1 MYFSKLFVPTVK
13 EDPSDA
19 ELISHKLMVRSGM
32 IKKTAA
38 GIYSWLPIGLKVLK
52 KVEEIVRKNL
62 NNFDAEEILMP
73 MVQPAE
79 LWKESGRYGEYG
91 KELLKFDD
99 RSNRGF
105 VLGPTH
111 EEIICE
117 IFRSHPKSYKDL
129 PVNLYQIQTKFRDE
143 IRPRFGVMRSREFLM
158 KDAYSFD
165 IDEKGLVKSYGK
177 MKDAYISI
185 FDEIGLDYRIVK
197 ADSGNIGGD
206 VSEEFHILADSGED
220 LIAVSDS
227 SDFAANVEVLN
238 YDKDPSDLE
247 GKKSPDGKG
256 KLKIK
261 RGIEVGHIFQLGQKY
276 SQAMNVGVKDMNG
289 NSIHPFMGCYGIGVS
304 RIVAAA
310 IEQNHDDR
318 GIQWPDKI
326 TPFGVNI
333 ICLDPESDEIMKVC
347 SEIYSI
353 LQKSGFD
360 PLLDDRDIRAG
371 IKFKEHELLGIPYSI
386 IILFCIFHRSYIFCF
401 KVYKTNITNRLRD
414 LNKNYILRC
423 KILFLGCINCWSRRF
438 FNLIYGC
445 GKTS

>member
-185 FDEIGLDYRIVK
+185 FNEIGLDYRIVK

-238 YDKDPSDLE
+238 YDKDPSELE
-247 GKKSPDGKG
+247 GKESPDGKG

-386 IILFCIFHRSYIFCF
+386 IIGPNNF
-401 KVYKTNITNRLRD
+401 KNTKLEFGIRAQNE
-414 LNKNYILRC
+414 
-423 KILFLGCINCWSRRF
+423 KIDMKLDDIKKYLGEK
-438 FNLIYGC
+438 YD
-445 GKTS
+445 

>member
-38 GIYSWLPIGLKVLK
+38 GIYSWLPLGLKVLK

-220 LIAVSDS
+220 LIAVSNS

-238 YDKDPSDLE
+238 YDKDPSELE

-386 IILFCIFHRSYIFCF
+386 IIGPNNF
-401 KVYKTNITNRLRD
+401 KNTKLEFGIRAQNE
-414 LNKNYILRC
+414 
-423 KILFLGCINCWSRRF
+423 KIDMKLDDIKKYLGEK
-438 FNLIYGC
+438 YD
-445 GKTS
+445 

>member
-19 ELISHKLMVRSGM
+19 ELVSHKLMVRSGM

-238 YDKDPSDLE
+238 YDKDPSELE

-386 IILFCIFHRSYIFCF
+386 IIGPNNF
-401 KVYKTNITNRLRD
+401 KNTKLEFGIRAQNE
-414 LNKNYILRC
+414 
-423 KILFLGCINCWSRRF
+423 KIDMKLDDIKKYLGEK
-438 FNLIYGC
+438 YD
-445 GKTS
+445 

>member
-38 GIYSWLPIGLKVLK
+38 GIYSWLPLGLKVLK

-185 FDEIGLDYRIVK
+185 FNEIGLDYRIVK

-238 YDKDPSDLE
+238 YDKDPSELE

-353 LQKSGFD
+353 LHKSGFD

-386 IILFCIFHRSYIFCF
+386 IIGPNNF
-401 KVYKTNITNRLRD
+401 KNTKLEFGIRAQNE
-414 LNKNYILRC
+414 
-423 KILFLGCINCWSRRF
+423 KIDMKLDDIKKYLGEK
-438 FNLIYGC
+438 YD
-445 GKTS
+445 

>member
-32 IKKTAA
+32 IIKTAA
-38 GIYSWLPIGLKVLK
+38 GIYSWLPLGLKVLK

-238 YDKDPSDLE
+238 YDKDPSELE

-371 IKFKEHELLGIPYSI
+371 IKFK
-386 IILFCIFHRSYIFCF
+386 
-401 KVYKTNITNRLRD
+401 
-414 LNKNYILRC
+414 
-423 KILFLGCINCWSRRF
+423 
-438 FNLIYGC
+438 
-445 GKTS
+445 

>member
-185 FDEIGLDYRIVK
+185 FNEIGLDYRIVK

-206 VSEEFHILADSGED
+206 VSEEFHILANSGED

-238 YDKDPSDLE
+238 YDKDPSELE

-276 SQAMNVGVKDMNG
+276 SQAMNVGVKDMRG

-353 LQKSGFD
+353 LKKSGFD

-386 IILFCIFHRSYIFCF
+386 IIGPNNF
-401 KVYKTNITNRLRD
+401 KNTKLEFGIRAQNE
-414 LNKNYILRC
+414 
-423 KILFLGCINCWSRRF
+423 KIDMKLDDIKKYLGEK
-438 FNLIYGC
+438 YD
-445 GKTS
+445 

>member
-32 IKKTAA
+32 IKRNAA
-38 GIYSWLPIGLKVLK
+38 GIYSWLPVGLKVLK

-117 IFRSHPKSYKDL
+117 IFRSHPKSYKYL

-289 NSIHPFMGCYGIGVS
+289 NSVHPFMGCYGIGVS

-353 LQKSGFD
+353 LKKSGFD

-386 IILFCIFHRSYIFCF
+386 IIGPNNF
-401 KVYKTNITNRLRD
+401 KNTKLEFGIRAQNE
-414 LNKNYILRC
+414 
-423 KILFLGCINCWSRRF
+423 KIDMKLDDIKKYLGEK
-438 FNLIYGC
+438 YD
-445 GKTS
+445 

>member
-38 GIYSWLPIGLKVLK
+38 GIYSWLPLGLKVLK

-79 LWKESGRYGEYG
+79 LWKESGRFDEYG

-177 MKDAYISI
+177 MKNAYISI
-185 FDEIGLDYRIVK
+185 FNEIGLDYRIVK

-206 VSEEFHILADSGED
+206 ISEEFHILADSGED
-220 LIAVSDS
+220 LIAVSDG

-238 YDKDPSDLE
+238 YDKDPSELE

-276 SQAMNVGVKDMNG
+276 SQAMKVGVKDMSG

-310 IEQNHDDR
+310 IEQNYDDK
-318 GIQWPDKI
+318 GIQWPTKI

-333 ICLDPESDEIMKVC
+333 ICLDPESNEIVKVC

-353 LQKSGFD
+353 LRKSGFD

-386 IILFCIFHRSYIFCF
+386 IVGPNNF
-401 KVYKTNITNRLRD
+401 KNTKLEFGIRAQNE
-414 LNKNYILRC
+414 
-423 KILFLGCINCWSRRF
+423 KIDMKLDDIKKYLGEKF
-438 FNLIYGC
+438 D
-445 GKTS
+445 

>member
-38 GIYSWLPIGLKVLK
+38 GIYSWLPLGLKVLK

-238 YDKDPSDLE
+238 YDKDPSELE

-360 PLLDDRDIRAG
+360 PLLDGRDIRAG

-386 IILFCIFHRSYIFCF
+386 IIGPNNF
-401 KVYKTNITNRLRD
+401 KNTKLEFGIRAQNE
-414 LNKNYILRC
+414 
-423 KILFLGCINCWSRRF
+423 KIDMKLDDIKKYLGEK
-438 FNLIYGC
+438 YD
-445 GKTS
+445 

>member
-165 IDEKGLVKSYGK
+165 IDEKGLVKSYEK

-206 VSEEFHILADSGED
+206 ISEEFHILADSGED

-238 YDKDPSDLE
+238 YDKDPSELE

-326 TPFGVNI
+326 TPFGVNV

-386 IILFCIFHRSYIFCF
+386 IIGPNNF
-401 KVYKTNITNRLRD
+401 KNTKLEFGIRAQNE
-414 LNKNYILRC
+414 
-423 KILFLGCINCWSRRF
+423 KIDMKLDDIKKYLGEK
-438 FNLIYGC
+438 YD
-445 GKTS
+445 

>member
-38 GIYSWLPIGLKVLK
+38 GIYSWLPLGLKVLK

-206 VSEEFHILADSGED
+206 ISEEFHILADSGED

-227 SDFAANVEVLN
+227 SDFAANVEVLS
-238 YDKDPSDLE
+238 YDKDPSELE

-353 LQKSGFD
+353 LKKSGFD

-386 IILFCIFHRSYIFCF
+386 IIGPNNF
-401 KVYKTNITNRLRD
+401 KNTKLEFGIRAQNE
-414 LNKNYILRC
+414 
-423 KILFLGCINCWSRRF
+423 KIDMKLDDIKKYLGEK
-438 FNLIYGC
+438 YD
-445 GKTS
+445 

>member
-38 GIYSWLPIGLKVLK
+38 GIYSWLPLGLKVLK
-52 KVEEIVRKNL
+52 KVEEIVRRNL

-79 LWKESGRYGEYG
+79 LWKESGRYAEYG

-177 MKDAYISI
+177 MKDAYIKI
-185 FDEIGLDYRIVK
+185 FNEIGLDYRIVK

-206 VSEEFHILADSGED
+206 VSEEFHILANSGED
-220 LIAVSDS
+220 LIAVSDN
-227 SDFAANVEVLN
+227 SDYAANVEVLN
-238 YDKDPSDLE
+238 YDKDPSELE
-247 GKKSPDGKG
+247 GKQSPDGKG

-276 SQAMNVGVKDMNG
+276 SQAMNVRVKDMNG
-289 NSIHPFMGCYGIGVS
+289 NSIYPFMGCYGIGVS

-310 IEQNHDDR
+310 IEQNHDDK

-326 TPFGVNI
+326 TPFEVNI
-333 ICLDPESDEIMKVC
+333 ICLDPENNEIMKVC
-347 SEIYSI
+347 SEIYNI
-353 LQKSGFD
+353 LKKSGFD

-386 IILFCIFHRSYIFCF
+386 IVGPNNF
-401 KVYKTNITNRLRD
+401 KNTKLEFGIRVQNE
-414 LNKNYILRC
+414 
-423 KILFLGCINCWSRRF
+423 KIDMKLDDIKKYLGEK
-438 FNLIYGC
+438 YD
-445 GKTS
+445 

>member
-165 IDEKGLVKSYGK
+165 IDEEGLVKSYGK

-289 NSIHPFMGCYGIGVS
+289 KSIHPFMGCYGIGVS

-310 IEQNHDDR
+310 IEQNHDDK

-360 PLLDDRDIRAG
+360 PLLDNRDIRAG

-386 IILFCIFHRSYIFCF
+386 IIGPNNF
-401 KVYKTNITNRLRD
+401 KNTKLEFGIRAQNE
-414 LNKNYILRC
+414 
-423 KILFLGCINCWSRRF
+423 KIDMKLDDIKKYLGEK
-438 FNLIYGC
+438 YD
-445 GKTS
+445 

>member
-32 IKKTAA
+32 IKRNAA
-38 GIYSWLPIGLKVLK
+38 GIYSWLPVGLKVLK

-185 FDEIGLDYRIVK
+185 FNEIGLDYRIVK

-220 LIAVSDS
+220 LIAISNS

-238 YDKDPSDLE
+238 YDKDPSELE

-386 IILFCIFHRSYIFCF
+386 IIGPNNF
-401 KVYKTNITNRLRD
+401 KNTKLEFGIRAQNE
-414 LNKNYILRC
+414 
-423 KILFLGCINCWSRRF
+423 KIDMKLDDIKKYLGEK
-438 FNLIYGC
+438 YD
-445 GKTS
+445 

>member
-165 IDEKGLVKSYGK
+165 IDEEGLVKSYGK

-289 NSIHPFMGCYGIGVS
+289 KSIHPFMGCYGIGVS

-386 IILFCIFHRSYIFCF
+386 IIGPNNF
-401 KVYKTNITNRLRD
+401 KNTKLEFGIRAQNE
-414 LNKNYILRC
+414 
-423 KILFLGCINCWSRRF
+423 KIDMKLDDIKKYLGEK
-438 FNLIYGC
+438 YD
-445 GKTS
+445 

>member
-238 YDKDPSDLE
+238 YDKDPSELK

-386 IILFCIFHRSYIFCF
+386 IIGPNNF
-401 KVYKTNITNRLRD
+401 KNTKLEFGIRAQNE
-414 LNKNYILRC
+414 
-423 KILFLGCINCWSRRF
+423 KIDMKLDDIKKYLGEK
-438 FNLIYGC
+438 YD
-445 GKTS
+445 